1 MPVERLEYSA
11 GNWIEPIRLCNDS
24 SSRYIWSADPDIFCG
39 HKQFC
44 VVVVEQTWTISV
56 KDLFCHTWVAAATIG
71 AQSTVVEQQLV
82 ESKSIDVLSE
92 PMINGESTV
101 STGGAPDATTRAG

>member
-1 MPVERLEYSA
+1 MDLT
-11 GNWIEPIRLCNDS
+11 NN
-24 SSRYIWSADPDIFCG
+24 
-39 HKQFC
+39 FC
-44 VVVVEQTWTISV
+44 VAVGADLDISV
-56 KDLFCHTWVAAATIG
+56 KDLFCHTWVAAATNG

-101 STGGAPDATTRAG
+101 STEGAPEATTRAG

>member
-1 MPVERLEYSA
+1 MDTE
-11 GNWIEPIRLCNDS
+11 
-24 SSRYIWSADPDIFCG
+24 DPDIGLDIEDPDNSCRYE
-39 HKQFC
+39 QFC
-44 VVVVEQTWTISV
+44 VAGLDKTWTLPF
-56 KDLFCHTWVAAATIG
+56 KRLLCHTWVTVATIG

>member
-1 MPVERLEYSA
+1 MGANSI
-11 GNWIEPIRLCNDS
+11 N
-24 SSRYIWSADPDIFCG
+24 FCC
-39 HKQFC
+39 C
-44 VVVVEQTWTISV
+44 VGSV
-56 KDLFCHTWVAAATIG
+56 LDVIAKHLICHTWVAAATIG

-101 STGGAPDATTRAG
+101 SSGGAQEATTRAG